1 MSKPKDSIAG
11 TTKELVGEILGDG
24 RLSAE
29 GARQK
34 TEGDDSM
41 TQPPDQGITRAGR
54 GEKQPQD
61 KERAQTAPKTPPGR
75 MPPQPVQKDAQDD
88 KR

>member
-1 MSKPKDSIAG
+1 MSQPKDSIDG

-24 RLSAE
+24 RLAAE

-34 TEGDDSM
+34 AEGDESM

-54 GEKQPQD
+54 GEEQPQD